1 MNPTIEYLMARDEQI
16 KENMKDKEL
25 EVGAHH
31 FFEHIVRTNY
41 VKNFTWLG
49 VPILQLPSDLMV
61 LQEIIYSIR
70 PDVIIETGVA
80 FGGMLMFYATCLEAI
95 GNGGRVIGIDID
107 IRDHTTL
114 AVKRNHLGNRI
125 ELHQMNSVDFHPFT
139 SERWRN
145 MKVLVSL
152 DSNHTHDHVL
162 AELRLY
168 SPLVSVGSY
177 IIVFDTTIEA
187 YGHFDPERN
196 RRPWGPGNNPAT
208 AVQKFMEGN
217 EEFIVDR
224 EIEARALLT
233 AAPGGYLRRV
243 KGAK

>member
-1 MNPTIEYLMARDEQI
+1 MNPLETYLFERDEQVR
-16 KENMKDKEL
+16 ENMKNKDL
-25 EVGAHH
+25 EVATHH
-31 FFEHIVRTNY
+31 FFEHLVKTNY
-41 VKNFTWLG
+41 VKNFRWMG

-61 LQEIIYSIR
+61 LQEIIYKVR

-95 GNGGRVIGIDID
+95 GDGGRVIGIDID
-107 IRDHTTL
+107 IKEHTTL
-114 AVKRNHLGNRI
+114 AINRSPLRNRI
-125 ELHQMNSVDFHPFT
+125 ELHQMNSVDFKPFT

-152 DSNHTHDHVL
+152 DSSHTHAHVL
-162 AELRLY
+162 AELKLY
-168 SPLVSVGSY
+168 SPLISVGSY
-177 IIVFDTTIEA
+177 LVVFDTTIEA

-217 EEFIVDR
+217 EEFIVYR